1 MTYWFKPLQF
11 PPAVLSVVLYSKSSV
26 FHLFLSLSHF
36 PPFSPFHLLPVADRS
51 SSLGVV
57 EHNPQCMNPP
67 AQQILLGSFDI
78 RCYPYFC
85 ESLCHLWSGLQMKLT
100 SNFYYSRNS
109 EVIVQTTNHWSWQDG
124 APRGV
129 QGSTALIV
137 IFSPFY
143 WQWERSPKPFT
154 NHPSYIFFQKLR
166 PYNFHFLWQS
176 FLTFEIM
183 LPLWMKIV
191 AQFLADSLIVTNHE

>member
-137 IFSPFY
+137 IFFPLLLTVGKESQALYKSPILYFL
-143 WQWERSPKPFT
+143 PKT
-154 NHPSYIFFQKLR
+154 QTL
-166 PYNFHFLWQS
+166 
-176 FLTFEIM
+176 
-183 LPLWMKIV
+183 
-191 AQFLADSLIVTNHE
+191 